1 MAYSGNPKDYSVAVL
16 YGGTSGE
23 REVSLNSGAC
33 CARALEEK
41 GFSVTLIDPASRD
54 DLKKLIEEPFDVAFL
69 ALHGKGGEDGT
80 VQGFLETLKI
90 PYTGS
95 GILANA
101 LAINKGKTKE
111 LYERAGLRVAASV
124 IVGKNDV
131 LDEADRREIADTCGI
146 PCVVKPV
153 TEGSSLGM
161 TIVRDEADLPAALA
175 TALAVDDEAMVEQF
189 IDGIELTVGVMGSDD
204 PVAFPVIQIVSNND
218 EFYNYHAKYA
228 AGGSTHLCPAPISAE
243 AAEQAQGMAV
253 AAHAVLGCWGISRT
267 DIMLDAEGNCWALET
282 NTLPGM
288 TDTSLIPDAA
298 RAVGMQFGDVCE
310 KLIELALEDEKAE
323 A

>member
-1 MAYSGNPKDYSVAVL
+1 MAYSGNPKDYAVAVL

-23 REVSLNSGAC
+23 REVSLNSGKC

-41 GFSVTLIDPASRD
+41 GFAVTLLDPASRE
-54 DLKKLIEEPFDVAFL
+54 DLKRLIEEDFDVAFL

-80 VQGFLETLKI
+80 VQGFLETIGI

-95 GILANA
+95 GILSTA
-101 LAINKGKTKE
+101 LAINKSKSKE

-124 IVGKNDV
+124 VVGKDDV
-131 LDEADRREIADTCGI
+131 LDDTDRMEIAETCGI

-161 TIVRDEADLPAALA
+161 TIVRDAAGLQQA
-175 TALAVDDEAMVEQF
+175 IDTALAVDDEAMVEQF
-189 IDGIELTVGVMGSDD
+189 IDGIELTVGVMGEDD
-204 PVAFPVIQIVSNND
+204 PVALPVIQIISNND

-228 AGGSTHLCPAPISAE
+228 AGGSTHICPAPLSQDVYDQT
-243 AAEQAQGMAV
+243 QAMAI
-253 AAHAVLGCWGISRT
+253 AAHVVLGCKGISRT
-267 DIMLDAEGNCWALET
+267 DIMLDGESRCWVLET

-288 TDTSLIPDAA
+288 TETSLIPDAA
-298 RAVGMQFGDVCE
+298 RAAGMEFGDVCE
-310 KLIELALEDEKAE
+310 KLVEMALS
-323 A
+323 

>member
-1 MAYSGNPKDYSVAVL
+1 
-16 YGGTSGE
+16 
-23 REVSLNSGAC
+23 
-33 CARALEEK
+33 
-41 GFSVTLIDPASRD
+41 
-54 DLKKLIEEPFDVAFL
+54 
-69 ALHGKGGEDGT
+69 
-80 VQGFLETLKI
+80 
-90 PYTGS
+90 
-95 GILANA
+95 
-101 LAINKGKTKE
+101 
-111 LYERAGLRVAASV
+111 
-124 IVGKNDV
+124 
-131 LDEADRREIADTCGI
+131 
-146 PCVVKPV
+146 
-153 TEGSSLGM
+153 
-161 TIVRDEADLPAALA
+161 
-175 TALAVDDEAMVEQF
+175 
-189 IDGIELTVGVMGSDD
+189 MGSDD

-253 AAHAVLGCWGISRT
+253 AAHAVLGCRGISRT